1 MEECMEE
8 SMEVLKKQ
16 VILTHDEVPE
26 SKRGNIEHNSYGS
39 WKRSKRLCG
48 GCMKETKFSIVKTI
62 AGPGKDSPIIRKIHM
77 KCDGCGYDVIMVR
90 EPGKI
95 YWEKP

>member
-26 SKRGNIEHNSYGS
+26 SKRGNIEHNS
-39 WKRSKRLCG
+39 
-48 GCMKETKFSIVKTI
+48 
-62 AGPGKDSPIIRKIHM
+62 
-77 KCDGCGYDVIMVR
+77 
-90 EPGKI
+90 
-95 YWEKP
+95 